1 MKTKYDFILGICSMG
16 SISDFTMM
24 SIEQLH
30 LESPYWFK
38 SSFHNYDTIGRA
50 RSRIATRFLATND
63 SNILIFLDTDVGF
76 KPDDITKLVK
86 AVEKGYDIVAGGY
99 IMRDGNTF
107 AIRTWEPL
115 KLDGKIHE
123 VEYVSTGFLAI
134 SRKALEQIRDKLEL
148 PLLHANTPDAHCYPF
163 FEAGRDLTGKHDF
176 FMSEDWDFCNK
187 ATEAGF
193 KIYWHT
199 GVLVGHLKSVVL
211 KYDNEKTQEGV

>member
-123 VEYVSTGFLAI
+123 VEYVSIVDREFN
-134 SRKALEQIRDKLEL
+134 ALESVEVG
-148 PLLHANTPDAHCYPF
+148 NTIILVA
-163 FEAGRDLTGKHDF
+163 AWVGKPRL
-176 FMSEDWDFCNK
+176 
-187 ATEAGF
+187 
-193 KIYWHT
+193 I
-199 GVLVGHLKSVVL
+199 
-211 KYDNEKTQEGV
+211 DNIWI